1 MSRVGKKPLAIPAG
15 VTVTV
20 AGGEVKVKG
29 PKGELKQALHPDVTV
44 TVMEGGSEIKVTVK
58 NPDLKLDNSLWGLF
72 RRLVENMI
80 IGVTTGYVKKL
91 EMNGVGYKASVAG
104 KVLTLDVGYSHDINF
119 PIPDGIAA
127 SVEKNVITVA
137 GIDKQLVG
145 ETAAQIRAFRKPE
158 PFLGK
163 GIKYSDEV
171 IIRKAGKT
179 AKSGS

>member
-20 AGGEVKVKG
+20 ANGEVKVKG
-29 PKGELKQALHPDVTV
+29 PKGELKQALHPDVSV
-44 TVMEGGSEIKVTVK
+44 AIEGSELTVTVK

-72 RRLVENMI
+72 RRLIENMV
-80 IGVTTGYVKKL
+80 IGVTNGYVKKL
-91 EMNGVGYKASVAG
+91 EMNGVGYKANVAG
-104 KVLTLDVGYSHDINF
+104 KNLKMDLGFSHDVDF
-119 PIPDGIAA
+119 AIPDGIAI
-127 SVEKNVITVA
+127 SVEKNVISVG

>member
-1 MSRVGKKPLAIPAG
+1 MSRVGKKPLVIPSG

-20 AGGEVKVKG
+20 ADGLVKVKG
-29 PKGELKQALHPDVTV
+29 PKGELMQALHPNVTMTIDGV
-44 TVMEGGSEIKVTVK
+44 NIAFTVK
-58 NPDLKLDNSLWGLF
+58 NPEIKQNNALWGLF

-80 IGVTTGYVKKL
+80 IGVTKGYEKKL
-91 EMNGVGYKASVAG
+91 EMNGVGYKANVAG

-119 PIPDGIAA
+119 PIPDGIAMA
-127 SVEKNVITVA
+127 VEKNVISVS

>member
-1 MSRVGKKPLAIPAG
+1 MVIPSG

-20 AGGEVKVKG
+20 ADGLIKVKG
-29 PKGELKQALHPDVTV
+29 PKGELMQALHPNVMMTIEGNDVAF
-44 TVMEGGSEIKVTVK
+44 TVK
-58 NPDLKLDNSLWGLF
+58 NPEIKQNNALWGLF

-80 IGVTTGYVKKL
+80 IGVVKGYEKKL

-119 PIPDGIAA
+119 PIPDGIVC
-127 SVEKNVITVA
+127 SVEKNVIAVN